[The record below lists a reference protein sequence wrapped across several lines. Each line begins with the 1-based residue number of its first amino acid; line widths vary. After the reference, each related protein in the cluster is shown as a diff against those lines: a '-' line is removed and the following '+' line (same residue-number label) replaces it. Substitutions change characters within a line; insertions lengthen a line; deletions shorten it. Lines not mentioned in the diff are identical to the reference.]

1 MAITTYTSYA
11 EVRAA
16 LGVSETELPD
26 SILALPMYET
36 LVVTDIESVYIGIP
50 AKFIELSALLSRSAT
65 EQRFVDL
72 TRLFASY
79 TLAQTLLTSL
89 PLFAVKHL
97 TDGRAGFDRQTDI
110 YADARDGVQGMYNKV
125 KSRVAASYKVI
136 EPSVEGYIA
145 GSFAYATN
153 ATLGTDPVTN
163 A

>member
-1 MAITTYTSYA
+1 MALTTYTSYA

-26 SILALPMYET
+26 SVLALPMYET
-36 LVVTDIESVYIGIP
+36 LAVTDLEDVYIGIP
-50 AKFIELSALLSRSAT
+50 AKFIELSALPSRTAT

-79 TLAQTLLTSL
+79 TLAQNLLTSL

-110 YADARDGVQGMYNKV
+110 YADVRDGVQGMYNVV
-125 KSRVAASYKVI
+125 KSRLTAAYKVV
-136 EPSVEGYIA
+136 EPSIA
-145 GSFAYATN
+145 GYVPSSFAYTTN